1 MVVDAYL
8 TILRKI
14 NCRKTVVGPP
24 VAASKIADCLAL
36 RAVLYKDRRK
46 VHGDSPYKYHC
57 SFTCL
62 TALH

>member
-36 RAVLYKDRRK
+36 RAVLYKIEEK
-46 VHGDSPYKYHC
+46 CTGIAHTNIIVLSHV
-57 SFTCL
+57 
-62 TALH
+62 